1 MGIMFSQY
9 LKVALNCAQLMKNH
23 WNRFCVKEQ
32 HDKHTFRILHVSLNF
47 IIHEV
52 FIKTWKTVFIFR
64 TCTCQTYALVHIY
77 YSYIHIYIYMYIYI
91 YTHTHIYIYICVC
104 AHAKS
109 LQSCPTL
116 YDSMVYSPLGSSVHG
131 ILQTRL
137 LEWVAMPSFRG
148 SFWSRDQAHISYET
162 TSLTSPALAG
172 GYFTT
177 SATWEAPNMCVCV
190 CVCVYINIYIYIHLL
205 HINKSLYIPSQKVP
219 VCVVTV

>member
-1 MGIMFSQY
+1 
-9 LKVALNCAQLMKNH
+9 MKNSFH
-23 WNRFCVKEQ
+23 FQNLYMSDLCPNTHLLFI
-32 HDKHTFRILHVSLNF
+32 HT
-47 IIHEV
+47 
-52 FIKTWKTVFIFR
+52 
-64 TCTCQTYALVHIY
+64 
-77 YSYIHIYIYMYIYI
+77 YIYMYIYI
-91 YTHTHIYIYICVC
+91 YTHTHTHIYIYICVC

-190 CVCVYINIYIYIHLL
+190 CVCVYKYIYIYTFYISISHYIYLPRKCQFVLSQFNDLL
-205 HINKSLYIPSQKVP
+205 LCKK
-219 VCVVTV
+219 